1 MKTAAIIFSRLSS
14 KRLKNKALIKIN
26 NCYLVEL
33 VIKRAKLLKNID
45 EIIVAT
51 STKEEDKKIVKIAKK
66 NNVKFYCGSLNNL
79 VNRAISCCDKHHIDA
94 FVRICGD
101 RPLFDIEL
109 IESALNTYKKNKRSI
124 DFISSEINFKSIPG
138 LVTELL
144 TYRALLKLKSKKL
157 SKFSIRFHFS
167 PDIKISLSL
176 DKQSVVL
183 ATKDQGWRFLYE
195 GDAKLSLDAS
205 IFIEDDGRIK
215 NTLQIVL
222 SGSTKKAQT
231 NILWGFK
238 RIS

>member
-157 SKFSIRFHFS
+157 SKFNAEHITSFIYENMDSFKTKKLKSKFKYNG
-167 PDIKISLSL
+167 IKLTV
-176 DKQSVVL
+176 D
-183 ATKDQGWRFLYE
+183 Y
-195 GDAKLSLDAS
+195 
-205 IFIEDDGRIK
+205 IEDKERISYIL
-215 NTLQIVL
+215 NSNYPNYYLD
-222 SGSTKKAQT
+222 TKKNLLKAEKWYQ
-231 NILWGFK
+231 NLRK
-238 RIS
+238 